1 MLPKRKRTKAEAKKR
16 IASIDLIPDDSELYS
31 PRTRGLMDTARVIQ
45 AGAKFGASRLVSL
58 DPLNRLADEVIVV
71 PVPMIAIPAH
81 EAYRLSSDPTMQ
93 IYIRAGETIMPTG
106 GNVADVQEV
115 AETIEAPPAGKSKS
129 KRKTNKRAKL
139 YGKAFKSLA
148 PKYKLKSGKWKKN
161 GFKSCVRAAHA
172 LSLIHI

>member
-1 MLPKRKRTKAEAKKR
+1 MPKRKRTKAEAKKR

-31 PRTRGLMDTARVIQ
+31 PRTRALMDSARMVQ

-106 GNVADVQEV
+106 GNVDDVQEAV
-115 AETIEAPPAGKSKS
+115 AEAESVSIEPKK
-129 KRKTNKRAKL
+129 KRKSNKRAKA

-172 LSLIHI
+172 KVKKEMK